1 MIMDEFNRSDVI
13 HIKPEPLPNDD
24 QMESEER
31 ISKDVSQ
38 GIAQTLNY
46 VRCRNE

>member
-1 MIMDEFNRSDVI
+1 MIMNGFDRSDVI
-13 HIKPEPLPNDD
+13 HIKPEPIPNDD
-24 QMESEER
+24 QLENKET

-46 VRCRNE
+46 ARCRNE

>member
-1 MIMDEFNRSDVI
+1 MDEFDSNII
-13 HIKPEPLPNDD
+13 HIKPEPLPYED
-24 QMESEER
+24 QLENKER

-46 VRCRNE
+46 VRCKNE